1 MHSRCVS
8 FAGAWAVLALA
19 VVLLAP
25 WRAGAEGWL
34 SKGATREQKI
44 YDPASAGKKDG
55 KDEDLRGKVTIRRLR
70 PQCFSDWENDP
81 TALPYL
87 FYQMRLRTDDEF
99 TWYCN
104 NAGLDVS
111 SEEIFDYPLIYFTSH
126 FAFSFSDDEV
136 QNLRKYVER
145 GGTLLLDD
153 CTGSGPFMECVAQ
166 NVQRIIPGAE
176 MRTMLKDTPAFYDL
190 FSMLYAFETY
200 PNLYKEQFNRPFQA
214 AYVRGRPAIIFCP
227 NDYGCRWEI
236 STPPTALNPLGEG
249 AHGMA
254 GDDQREPV
262 YRFSMNW
269 IFFALT
275 H

>member
-1 MHSRCVS
+1 
-8 FAGAWAVLALA
+8 
-19 VVLLAP
+19 
-25 WRAGAEGWL
+25 
-34 SKGATREQKI
+34 
-44 YDPASAGKKDG
+44 
-55 KDEDLRGKVTIRRLR
+55 
-70 PQCFSDWENDP
+70 
-81 TALPYL
+81 
-87 FYQMRLRTDDEF
+87 
-99 TWYCN
+99 
-104 NAGLDVS
+104 
-111 SEEIFDYPLIYFTSH
+111 
-126 FAFSFSDDEV
+126 
-136 QNLRKYVER
+136 
-145 GGTLLLDD
+145 
-153 CTGSGPFMECVAQ
+153 
-166 NVQRIIPGAE
+166 
-176 MRTMLKDTPAFYDL
+176 
-190 FSMLYAFETY
+190 MLYAFEGY